1 MKSRIQKIKN
11 LIRKIVGIDEEKIA
25 DQLRRPSGWLANRI
39 GKQMNESNQA
49 MYNAIFYEMKPN
61 LNGTSLE
68 IGFGNGLFFP
78 RYFEQAKS
86 SKVSGI
92 EMSEKMVES
101 ARKRNKKESRAGLL
115 DLRIGSSNS
124 IPYPNGSFDTVVCVN
139 VIYFWDYPE
148 EHLKEIYRVLKPSGI
163 FYVGMRPE
171 ESLKNVPF
179 AKHGFILY
187 TDQEWRD
194 RVQENHL
201 LHLKTI
207 TFLDNPIKVNEDVFP
222 MQGMVMLFQ
231 KPN

>member
-1 MKSRIQKIKN
+1 MKSKIQKIKS
-11 LIRKIVGIDEEKIA
+11 LIRKIVGIDDERIA
-25 DQLRRPSGWLANRI
+25 DQLRRPSGWLANRV
-39 GKQMNESNQA
+39 GRQMNDSNQA
-49 MYNAIFYEMKPN
+49 IYNAIFKEMEPN

-92 EMSEKMVES
+92 EMSEKMVGS
-101 ARKRNKKESRAGLL
+101 AKKRNKKESRAGIL

-124 IPYPNGSFDTVVCVN
+124 IPYANSSFDTVVCVN

-148 EHLKEIYRVLKPSGI
+148 EHLKEIFRVLKPGGI

-171 ESLKNVPF
+171 DSLKNIPF

-187 TDQEWRD
+187 NEQEWRD
-194 RVQENHL
+194 RVQENNL
-201 LHLKTI
+201 IHLKTT
-207 TFLDNPIKVNEDVFP
+207 TFLDSPLIINEDVFP
-222 MQGMVMLFQ
+222 IQGMVMLFQ
-231 KPN
+231 KSN